1 MNETT
6 PTWGYKPDGSA
17 EIFDLA
23 PGETLPDGWHGSPDC
38 IADPTLATAEA
49 LTARADGRPSPAALD
64 LLDETSDRPVAV
76 LDADLTN
83 ALAEIARLSTIIATG
98 TSENE
103 KLVDEIEAVEAARD
117 AALAEVETARAAH
130 ADTLAALDAAGTAL
144 TDLQAQLTQAQAD
157 GGFAVAERDA
167 ANADLERLRAD
178 LAQARADLDAATA
191 PAPAAP
197 KATKAR

>member
-1 MNETT
+1 MSKTI

-23 PGETLPDGWHGSPDC
+23 SGEGLPEGWHASPDC
-38 IADPTLATAEA
+38 IADPALATAEA
-49 LTARADGRPSPAALD
+49 LTARVDGRPAPAVLELLGDTGDRPAAI
-64 LLDETSDRPVAV
+64 V
-76 LDADLTN
+76 DADLTN
-83 ALAEIARLSTIIATG
+83 ALAEIARLGDIIATG
-98 TSENE
+98 SSENE

-130 ADTLAALDAAGTAL
+130 ADTLVALDAANTAL

-157 GGFAVAERDA
+157 GGFAVSERDE

-178 LAQARADLDAATA
+178 LAQARADLDAALTA
-191 PAPAAP
+191 
-197 KATKAR
+197 